1 MGITGSNYFQK
12 WISSDV
18 EEQDKYVLLQDKM
31 TALEKK
37 HEIFTSTMNT
47 TLSEMASRID
57 SVEKRSST
65 MIFQQEEPEC
75 DIVVVH

>member
-1 MGITGSNYFQK
+1 
-12 WISSDV
+12 
-18 EEQDKYVLLQDKM
+18 M